1 MKKLLPLIICLLVIA
16 IPCGAQWP
24 RKDESYDQ
32 QWNLQERA
40 RNARKDKDEDSS
52 PSSSDYTIYPSLSMR
67 EGKGFYGGRAKVTLN
82 NKAGFIN
89 RAGQLVIEAR
99 FDDAGR
105 FSEGLA
111 PVEING
117 KWGYIDKEGDVVIPL
132 KFDWALGFYEGRA
145 LIMVKDKWGHIDA
158 KGAVV
163 VEPRFDEAG
172 SFSEGVARVCI
183 YDENYKWGFIDKVGK
198 YKWGFIDKAGN
209 WVLKPVYD
217 SPVEDF
223 SHGRAPVG
231 KDIGMNNGV
240 VVDKFYVDKKGRSY
254 PEPEPDERF
263 EDFDDIDPFFEGL
276 AAFRRDYKY
285 GFVNRRAGIVIAPQ
299 FEMAGIFSEGLAPV
313 EIDKGQEHR
322 GDWGYIN
329 RKGQHVI
336 KSQFDWAW
344 EFSEGRAL
352 VAVGDQVGYI
362 DRAGRYIWKPSK

>member
-1 MKKLLPLIICLLVIA
+1 MMKKLLLPIICLLVIA

-32 QWNLQERA
+32 QWNLQERE
-40 RNARKDKDEDSS
+40 RKDEDSAD
-52 PSSSDYTIYPSLSMR
+52 SDFTIYPSRSMR
-67 EGKGFYGGRAKVTLN
+67 EGKGFSGGLAKVTLN

-89 RAGQLVIEAR
+89 RAGQLVIKPR

-111 PVEING
+111 PVEIDG
-117 KWGYIDKEGDVVIPL
+117 RWGYINKEGKVVIPL

-145 LIMVKDKWGHIDA
+145 LIMMKDKWGYVDA
-158 KGAVV
+158 KGEVV

-183 YDENYKWGFIDKVGK
+183 YDENYKWGFIDRVGK

-223 SHGRAPVG
+223 RQGRAQVG

-240 VVDKFYVDKKGRSY
+240 VVDKFYIDKKGRSY

-263 EDFDDIDPFFEGL
+263 EDFDDISPFFEGL
-276 AAFRRDYKY
+276 ATFRRDYKN
-285 GFVNRRAGIVIAPQ
+285 GFVNRRGGVVITPQ
-299 FEMAGIFSEGLAPV
+299 FKMAGIFSEGLAPV
-313 EIDKGQEHR
+313 EIDKGQGYR
-322 GDWGYIN
+322 SSWGYVN
-329 RKGQHVI
+329 RKGKIVI
-336 KSQFDWAW
+336 KPQFDWAW
-344 EFSEGRAL
+344 EFSEGRSL
-352 VAVGDQVGYI
+352 VAVGEEVGYI

>member
-1 MKKLLPLIICLLVIA
+1 MKKLLLPIICLLVIA

-32 QWNLQERA
+32 QWNLQERE
-40 RNARKDKDEDSS
+40 RNARKGEEPTGCDV
-52 PSSSDYTIYPSLSMR
+52 TIYPSRSMNS
-67 EGKGFYGGRAKVTLN
+67 GKGFSGGLAKVTLN

-89 RAGQLVIEAR
+89 RAGQLVIKAR

-111 PVEING
+111 PVEIAG
-117 KWGYIDKEGDVVIPL
+117 KWGYINKAGEVVIPL

-145 LIMVKDKWGHIDA
+145 LIMVKDKWGYIDA
-158 KGAVV
+158 TGAVV

-172 SFSEGVARVCI
+172 SFSEGVARVSI
-183 YDENYKWGFIDKVGK
+183 YDENYKWGFIDRVGK

-223 SHGRAPVG
+223 YQGRAPVS

-240 VVDKFYVDKKGRSY
+240 VIDKFYIDIKGRSY
-254 PEPEPDERF
+254 PEPEPDERY
-263 EDFDDIDPFFEGL
+263 EDFDDINPFFEGL

-285 GFVNRRAGIVIAPQ
+285 GFVNRQANIVIAPQ
-299 FEMAGIFSEGLAPV
+299 FEIAGFFSEGLAPV
-313 EIDKGQEHR
+313 EIDKGQNYR
-322 GDWGYIN
+322 GSWGYIN
-329 RKGQHVI
+329 RQGKLVI

-352 VAVGDQVGYI
+352 VAVGHQVGYI
-362 DRAGRYIWKPSK
+362 DRTGRYIWKPSK